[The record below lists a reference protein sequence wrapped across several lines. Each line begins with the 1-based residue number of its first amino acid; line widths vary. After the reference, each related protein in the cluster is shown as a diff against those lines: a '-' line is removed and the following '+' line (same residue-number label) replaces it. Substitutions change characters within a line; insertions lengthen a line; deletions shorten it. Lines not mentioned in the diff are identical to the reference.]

1 MLTSVQFDDEI
12 LAWSIEVYDVVANS
26 VLVSKMDIAHAM
38 GSQVCPEF
46 GFWFGHFTVKSF
58 CAREDFWCGAFMH
71 RAFDPLCPS
80 DISPN

>member
-46 GFWFGHFTVKSF
+46 GFWFGHFAVKSF

-71 RAFDPLCPS
+71 WALTPS
-80 DISPN
+80 ALAGTSPN